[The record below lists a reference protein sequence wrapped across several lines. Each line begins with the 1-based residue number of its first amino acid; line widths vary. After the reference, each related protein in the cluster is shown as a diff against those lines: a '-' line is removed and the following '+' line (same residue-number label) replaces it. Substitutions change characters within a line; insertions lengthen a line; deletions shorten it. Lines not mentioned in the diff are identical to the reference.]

1 VETARNKLE
10 NAAAAGSMLEPEDL
24 PIYSDEQLDA
34 IYRRSPVGAFAL
46 AGISTLLVFLL
57 WLLFYVFVFLPRGM
71 LK

>member
-1 VETARNKLE
+1 
-10 NAAAAGSMLEPEDL
+10 MIEPEAG
-24 PIYSDEQLDA
+24 PAHSDEQLES

-46 AGISTLLVFLL
+46 AGISTLCVFLM